1 MSTNTKPI
9 SHCIAIPVVV
19 QSAADAYILPRLAHL
34 RLIKSTFCKNTTS
47 ESVTNA
53 MSGALTPEKKLMAA
67 RLKAL

>member
-9 SHCIAIPVVV
+9 SYCIAIPVVV
-19 QSAADAYILPRLAHL
+19 QSAAYAYILPRLAHL

-47 ESVTNA
+47 VTNA
-53 MSGALTPEKKLMAA
+53 MSGALTPEKKVMAA